1 MNSSTNRIK
10 KFLFSADKLKYVPYI
25 IPVIL
30 FTIFYF
36 YTLSKLSN
44 YWELA
49 NGIAQDVLITMLF
62 FYLFVY
68 IPERRKIER
77 IKKNLQR
84 VFKDFKLHLLRII
97 LHAGNFEYTDKIEHL
112 LQPAEFKRFFD
123 DKRWAA
129 VGEGLKKNPQLV
141 DVILDNIA
149 LLREEMLFA
158 LNNADI
164 ANDEVYYFFKR
175 STESLDKFPTLDHTA
190 DDVQSLM
197 DFMWTLFTGFDWING
212 YLKKSKNNKDL

>member
-1 MNSSTNRIK
+1 MNPTTNRIK
-10 KFLFSADKLKYVPYI
+10 KFLFSADKIKYVPYI
-25 IPVIL
+25 IPVIA
-30 FTIFYF
+30 FSIFYF

-68 IPERRKIER
+68 IPERRKIDR

-97 LHAGNFEYTDKIEHL
+97 LHAGNIEYAGKLERL
-112 LQPAEFKRFFD
+112 LPMTEFKKFFD
-123 DKRWAA
+123 DKKWTEIAQ
-129 VGEGLKKNPQLV
+129 GLSDNPRMV
-141 DVILDNIA
+141 DAIQDNIR
-149 LLREEMLFA
+149 LLREEVLFA

-175 STESLDKFPTLDHTA
+175 SSENLDQLPTLDHSSS
-190 DDVQSLM
+190 DVQILM
-197 DFMWTLFTGFDWING
+197 NFMWTVFTGFDWMHG
-212 YLKKSKNNKDL
+212 HLKKV